1 MTKSRLLIKIEKNL
15 LTPVKDRYPFIY
27 LEHGRLEVDDSSVR
41 WLSAEGTIVAIPVA
55 TIQCLLLGPGTSVT
69 HEAIK
74 VLAQANCLAAWVGED
89 SLLFYAAG
97 CSPTANTK
105 NLVKQVALS
114 AAPDKRVTVARK
126 LFKYR
131 FPDVDISD
139 KSIPELMGMEGNR
152 VRQLYEEMALQYQVG
167 WTGRSFEPGKF
178 QMSDITNRCLTALNA
193 ALYGVVNS
201 CIHSLGLSPRIG
213 FIHSGSPLPF
223 VYDIADL
230 YKKDLTIE
238 LAFKMTKQMG
248 GVYMRDQLRNAF
260 VEKAVEMRLLEMI
273 PKDINQILGFKNAAR
288 NS

>member
-114 AAPDKRVTVARK
+114 ASPDKRVTVARK

-193 ALYGVVNS
+193 ALYGVVSS

-273 PKDINQILGFKNAAR
+273 PKDINQILGFKNVAR

>member
-89 SLLFYAAG
+89 SLLFYVAG

-114 AAPDKRVTVARK
+114 ASPDKRVTVARK

-193 ALYGVVNS
+193 ALYGVVSS

-273 PKDINQILGFKNAAR
+273 PKDINQILGFKNV
-288 NS
+288 SL